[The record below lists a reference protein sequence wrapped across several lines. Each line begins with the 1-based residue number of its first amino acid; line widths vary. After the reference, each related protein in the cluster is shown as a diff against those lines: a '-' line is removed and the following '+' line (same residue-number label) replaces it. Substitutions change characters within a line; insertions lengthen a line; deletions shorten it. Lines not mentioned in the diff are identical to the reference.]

1 MIVGGDI
8 MDNFERVKKIILNQL
23 DIDES
28 IITLDAKF
36 IEDLGADSLDVAEMV
51 MAFED
56 EFNVEIDE
64 EEIENMRTV
73 SQVAHYFENK

>member
-1 MIVGGDI
+1 
-8 MDNFERVKKIILNQL
+8 MDSFERVKKIILNQI

-28 IITLDAKF
+28 LITLEAGF
-36 IEDLGADSLDVAEMV
+36 IEDLGADSLDVAEMI

-56 EFNVEIDE
+56 EFNVEIDD

>member
-1 MIVGGDI
+1 